1 MLYETLQ
8 PQVTPESLCAV
19 PVLACCPQSPS
30 LGSTFHECHEHA
42 TPEEHRPSGHCQQE
56 WLESGLC
63 SQCLLPQPSRLC
75 TLNTGSRTFGSCL
88 LRLLPLFR
96 FSYSLLCTKR
106 LGRVAPLLGQVPSCQ
121 GGVSVNTAQWHQG
134 PGGHPRLWDQWL
146 VLWPRGDTY
155 CHNTR

>member
-1 MLYETLQ
+1 MRPYSHRSYRNPSVQ
-8 PQVTPESLCAV
+8 YLCLLAV
-19 PVLACCPQSPS
+19 PSLPPS
-30 LGSTFHECHEHA
+30 VQPSMSVTSTQHQRSA
-42 TPEEHRPSGHCQQE
+42 SPSGHCQQE
-56 WLESGLC
+56 WLEWGLC

-88 LRLLPLFR
+88 LRLLPAVQIQL
-96 FSYSLLCTKR
+96 SLLCTKR